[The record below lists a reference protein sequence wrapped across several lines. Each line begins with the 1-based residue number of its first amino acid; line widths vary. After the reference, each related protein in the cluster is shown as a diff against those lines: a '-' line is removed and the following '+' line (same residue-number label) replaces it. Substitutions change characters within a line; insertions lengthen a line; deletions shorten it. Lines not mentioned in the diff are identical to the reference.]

1 VQPLRPEV
9 RAALKRV
16 HPDLTDATINRV
28 QALLVLRS
36 QLDPGRYADQ
46 IEALDRERVAIMDA
60 QIPRYA
66 EVVQALKRSR
76 DPNVTAATRITRV
89 AGPGQSKGRKSRS
102 ARSKRRP
109 AANRDAAPPPRDR
122 PRPPLAS
129 GDPIR

>member
-28 QALLVLRS
+28 QALLVLSS
-36 QLDPGRYADQ
+36 QLDPRRYADQ
-46 IEALDRERVAIMDA
+46 IEALDRERVTIMEQ

-76 DPNVTAATRITRV
+76 DPDVTAVTKIAREEGSR
-89 AGPGQSKGRKSRS
+89 PSKGGKTRPP
-102 ARSKRRP
+102 RSKREATTSKR
-109 AANRDAAPPPRDR
+109 ARTRRQTRRKPRR
-122 PRPPLAS
+122 GTSAS
-129 GDPIR
+129 